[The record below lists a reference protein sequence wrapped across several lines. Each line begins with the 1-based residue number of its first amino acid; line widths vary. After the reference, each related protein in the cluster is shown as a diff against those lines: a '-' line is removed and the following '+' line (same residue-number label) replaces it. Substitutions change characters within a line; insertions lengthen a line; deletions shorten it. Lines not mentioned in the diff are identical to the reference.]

1 MDRRIQ
7 EVLVLLDREWRR
19 NHRIEELAT
28 TVNLRPSRLQHL
40 FKAAVQRTIRDVVLA
55 RRIEEAAKLIAS
67 TYERISE
74 IAYFVGF
81 RDVSNFNH
89 AFRRRFGMS
98 PRQYRAAFAGS
109 AETLQEEPNQ
119 NTRDQLIPLAGR
131 APHRDIGVY
140 PRQELQASRLRVTE
154 PSA

>member
-1 MDRRIQ
+1 M
-7 EVLVLLDREWRR
+7 
-19 NHRIEELAT
+19 

-40 FKAAVQRTIRDVVLA
+40 FKAAMQRTIRDVVLA
-55 RRIEEAAKLIAS
+55 RRLEEAAKLVVT

-98 PRQYRAAFAGS
+98 PRQYRAAGAAS
-109 AETLQEEPNQ
+109 TDVLHEEPNQ
-119 NTRDQLIPLAGR
+119 TMRDQVIPLAAGT
-131 APHRDIGVY
+131 APPEIAGGLRRRY
-140 PRQELQASRLRVTE
+140 ASN
-154 PSA
+154 A